1 MYILEPLEK
10 FGCMKYLY
18 NKFEAVFLPDDIVFK
33 IWNKLDAKNVPNS
46 IP

>member
-33 IWNKLDAKNVPNS
+33 IWNNDRKTFSKNS
-46 IP
+46 